1 MPTPAQ
7 LAAFDD
13 ALAAARAARIAAT
26 VDKGAEPDPT
36 LEEGNQQAQRAL
48 ADFVVATP
56 GWSERRYADI
66 PPVDH
71 TVTRQRLAAEK
82 VSARELLS
90 PSA

>member
-26 VDKGAEPDPT
+26 VEKGAEPDRT
-36 LEEGNQQAQRAL
+36 LAEGNRRAQRAL
-48 ADFVVATP
+48 AELVVATP

-71 TVTRQRLAAEK
+71 TATRERLAAEK
-82 VSARELLS
+82 ASARKLLS